1 MKYFL
6 FISLLLFAI
15 ACTSTKDTTVDP
27 KDPKPTEQICE
38 QIVFK
43 SDLKDVRK
51 DPFRLLAVTLD
62 GDCLE
67 LKVSYSGGCEGA
79 EFQLYYQTVINKKPP
94 PSVIAILGFTDNDN
108 CRSIVEKTLSFDLS
122 AAQQKGY
129 DQVQILLGGWVQ
141 PVNYSY

>member
-1 MKYFL
+1 MRYCLILCLFL
-6 FISLLLFAI
+6 F

-27 KDPKPTEQICE
+27 PKDETPVCE
-38 QIVFK
+38 QIIYK

-51 DPFRLLAVTLD
+51 DQFRLLGVNLE
-62 GDCLE
+62 GDCLQ

-79 EFQLYYQTVINKKPP
+79 DFQLFYQTTVNKKPP
-94 PSVIAILGFTDNDN
+94 PSIVAILGFTDNDH
-108 CRSIVEKTLSFDLS
+108 CRSLVEKTLEYDLT

-141 PVNYSY
+141 PINYNY